1 MHYLD
6 EAYPTTI
13 SLLPKDV
20 IKRCKV
26 REISEMI
33 ASGIQP
39 LQNVGLLHY
48 LDRAKRKDWAQ
59 FWIIQGFGAVEKL
72 LSTSAG
78 KFSVGDEISMA
89 DCCLVP
95 QIYNAQRY
103 RSLSSSK
110 YPYTPYPW
118 SKQFFSHYIS

>member
-1 MHYLD
+1 MRYLD
-6 EAYPTTI
+6 EAYPTTN

-26 REISEMI
+26 RKISEVI

-48 LDRAKRKDWAQ
+48 LDRAKREDWAQ

-78 KFSVGDEISMA
+78 KFSVVDEIPMA

-95 QIYNAQRY
+95 QIYNAQR
-103 RSLSSSK
+103 
-110 YPYTPYPW
+110 
-118 SKQFFSHYIS
+118 